1 MQGPKLFNCLPKAI
15 RNLTNCS
22 KDAFKQQLDKFLCT
36 VPDEHLSFQ
45 VTLAWGEQN
54 QTQWQLWHPY
64 DNTGLNEMGG
74 LNIEKNQFKVTL
86 K

>member
-1 MQGPKLFNCLPKAI
+1 MN
-15 RNLTNCS
+15 
-22 KDAFKQQLDKFLCT
+22 
-36 VPDEHLSFQ
+36 LSFQ

-64 DNTGLNEMGG
+64 DNTGLNEMVG